1 MSDQDTQTGRDGD
14 AQDGADDSGTQVD
27 NAGAQDGTD
36 DSGSDSQSITPE
48 DARKLRSEA
57 RSLRQRLKAAED
69 KLTER
74 ESADLTEQQKLE
86 REKTTLE
93 AERDQLATDNR
104 QLRAQIAAAKVG
116 VRSDAVADAVKLL
129 DWDDIDDPADGK
141 QVEAALKTL
150 VKDKPWLSGR
160 ADGLDGGN
168 GRQGSRQAGGTMN
181 EIIRR
186 AAGRS

>member
-1 MSDQDTQTGRDGD
+1 MSDQETQTGRDDD
-14 AQDGADDSGTQVD
+14 AQDGAGDSGTQAD
-27 NAGAQDGTD
+27 ATAAQDGNG
-36 DSGSDSQSITPE
+36 DSGTDSQNITPE

-69 KLTER
+69 KLTAR
-74 ESADLTEQQKLE
+74 ETADLTEQQKLE

-104 QLRAQIAAAKVG
+104 NLRAEIAAAKVG
-116 VRSDAVADAVKLL
+116 IRTEALGDAVKLL
-129 DWDDIDDPADGK
+129 DWSEIDDPTSQK
-141 QVEAALKTL
+141 QVETALKQL
-150 VKDKPWLSGR
+150 VKDKPYLSGR
-160 ADGLDGGN
+160 PDGLDGGN
-168 GRQGSRQAGGTMN
+168 GRQQAQQAQGSMN